1 MTYEYHCLL
10 TDRICS
16 DTRMSTTILNAPLVN
31 NSLRESRLCGGE
43 GVFRMSLE
51 VKRPVTLK
59 DVSKAAGLSLITVS
73 RALRQPETVHAE
85 TRARIQQTIDDL
97 GYVPNLA
104 ARSLVSKRSDMIG
117 VVVPIL
123 ASSLFADFAQG
134 VTAALDAHGLRML
147 LALSNWSPEAEEA
160 AVRTFIA
167 RQADAIILTGF
178 SHTEETRRLLK
189 RFDGPVVEAWNISD
203 SVIDR
208 AVGFDNYAAAAEMTR
223 YLIDRGYKNIVMVG
237 GASRNN
243 DQAADRTRGFVD
255 QMRKAGRPI
264 TPNSIVEFDNPATIE
279 VGGPVISELLG
290 RVDRPDAVFFL
301 AELPAQ
307 GAMLWCLSNGIRVPQ
322 DVAIA
327 GFGDLSHSAL
337 LPVPLTTVQIRGRAI
352 GERAGEIAFNR
363 LQGALSEPKVHDIGY
378 SLIVRKS
385 T

>member
-1 MTYEYHCLL
+1 MTAE
-10 TDRICS
+10 
-16 DTRMSTTILNAPLVN
+16 A
-31 NSLRESRLCGGE
+31 
-43 GVFRMSLE
+43 
-51 VKRPVTLK
+51 KKPVTLK

-73 RALRQPETVHAE
+73 RALRQPETVHAD
-85 TRARIQQTIDDL
+85 TRARIQKTIADL

-134 VTAALDAHGLRML
+134 VTGTLEAHGLRML
-147 LALSNWSPEAEEA
+147 LAVSNWSPEAEEA

-178 SHTEETRRLLK
+178 SHTDATRKMLERY
-189 RFDGPVVEAWNISD
+189 DGPVVEAWNISD
-203 SVIDR
+203 EVIDS
-208 AVGFDNYAAAAEMTR
+208 AVGFDNYAASAEMTR
-223 YLIDRGYKNIVMVG
+223 YLIDRGYRNIVMVG

-243 DQAADRTRGFVD
+243 DQAADRTRGFID
-255 QMRKAGRPI
+255 TMRKAGRDI
-264 TPNSIVEFDNPATIE
+264 TPKTIVEFDNPATIE
-279 VGGPVISELLG
+279 IGGPAIAALLG
-290 RVDRPDAVFFL
+290 RPTPPDAVFFL

-307 GAMLWCLSNGIRVPQ
+307 GAMLWCLSNGVRVPQ

-337 LPVPLTTVQIRGRAI
+337 LPVPMTTVQIRGRAI
-352 GERAGEIAFNR
+352 GERAAEIVYSR
-363 LQGALSEPKVHDIGY
+363 LQGEKPDRSVHDIGY
-378 SLIVRKS
+378 SLMVRKS